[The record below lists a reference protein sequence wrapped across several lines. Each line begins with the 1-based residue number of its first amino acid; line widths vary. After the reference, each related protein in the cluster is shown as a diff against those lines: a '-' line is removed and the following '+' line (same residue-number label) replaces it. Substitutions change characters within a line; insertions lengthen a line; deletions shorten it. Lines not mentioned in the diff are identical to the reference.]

1 MTAKTKENIQRIY
14 SVNTCIFIF
23 FLQGG
28 QQCWALWAFLAA
40 CPCTLFIDIISLCLL
55 IGQIKMLACL
65 LTCNKI
71 AGGDNTRRGKNTH
84 TYPVTR
90 PWGFGGVWTP
100 HCPSGPLTRF
110 AQNRWENIGVPP
122 VMSYLRIRLSW
133 AVYEITSRQRICF
146 LFWSPQG

>member
-14 SVNTCIFIF
+14 SVNTCIFTF
-23 FLQGG
+23 FARRPAMLGLMG
-28 QQCWALWAFLAA
+28 FSGSLPLYVIHRYYISV
-40 CPCTLFIDIISLCLL
+40 FIDRAN
-55 IGQIKMLACL
+55 KDACL

>member
-1 MTAKTKENIQRIY
+1 MAKLGDLDPLTLPSNGWCLCRARG
-14 SVNTCIFIF
+14 SVYVEYGVVFRWF
-23 FLQGG
+23 GLSY
-28 QQCWALWAFLAA
+28 
-40 CPCTLFIDIISLCLL
+40 TLFIDIISLCLL